1 MLCHLIEEVIPKE
14 YYTTMIS
21 LTADISIL
29 LLLLEARHPKLLAHF
44 QAISFELPMVLV
56 EQFITVFTCNHNE
69 LTDYIMDRLL
79 LEGSVVYFKIILLF
93 FKYFEKELLAFT
105 EFCSIL

>member
-1 MLCHLIEEVIPKE
+1 MLCHLIEEVVPTE

-29 LLLLEARHPKLLAHF
+29 LILLKVRQPKLLKHF
-44 QAISFELPMVLV
+44 KKHNFELPMVLV
-56 EQFITVFTCNHNE
+56 EMFITVFCSHVSQ
-69 LTDYIMDRLL
+69 LTDIFIDFIL

-93 FKYFEKELLAFT
+93 FKYFEKELLKKT
-105 EFCSIL
+105 EFCTI